1 VIKETKAIKVHLVLQ
16 VKKAIRVQLVL
27 QETKEIRV
35 QQVNGGPGVHLEIK
49 VLQENQVQ

>member
-1 VIKETKAIKVHLVLQ
+1 VIKGTKAIKVHLVLQ
-16 VKKAIRVQLVL
+16 VKKEIRAQQVL
-27 QETKEIRV
+27 QAIKEIRV